1 MNRER
6 FLGICTWII
15 LCVLTLG
22 FSPKYR
28 NRLRKFESLVTNG
41 QVTEQVQKRIVKSA
55 GRGSGRLSSRTTGK
69 ARKARVVVNEVSNSG
84 AKLAEEHSMRAEQQT
99 EWDRLSTAMSVI
111 TATSAAALAIPGLA
125 VPGTYWVIS
134 SCFCVALGLSLEG
147 LMLVTYISLVSGV
160 ATDEIT
166 GLLATGDADIY
177 ALTFRSIISPQV
189 FASIVLALPAA
200 FISYSSL
207 FLLIDSFFMVIH
219 QPTGSSVDTRERP
232 FSILSLVPLSFG
244 AVVMIFVVL
253 ICEVVLWRHTRDME
267 RNVIPDDQESTS
279 VST

>member
-1 MNRER
+1 MNRGR
-6 FLGICTWII
+6 FLGICTWIV

-28 NRLRKFESLVTNG
+28 NWLRKFESLVTNSR
-41 QVTEQVQKRIVKSA
+41 VTEQVQKRIVKSA
-55 GRGSGRLSSRTTGK
+55 GRSSGRLSSRTTGK
-69 ARKARVVVNEVSNSG
+69 ARKARVIVKVPNSG
-84 AKLAEEHSMRAEQQT
+84 AKQAEAQSMRAEQQT

-160 ATDEIT
+160 ATDEII
-166 GLLATGDADIY
+166 GLLATGDADVY

-207 FLLIDSFFMVIH
+207 FLLIGTFFMVIH

-244 AVVMIFVVL
+244 ALVMIFVVL
-253 ICEVVLWRHTRDME
+253 ICEVVLRRHTRDME
-267 RNVIPDDQESTS
+267 RNVIPDDQERTS